1 MDVES
6 IQTEVKVMEAKL
18 RMSVRGLEDSDS
30 AQGLDE
36 QEAEL
41 ACKRV
46 YDETEKVVDFRKK
59 RVTDTGLN
67 KRITLPYPVDTRT
80 EDKIQDLVNDLDEA
94 ILRAGRED
102 ESGRLR
108 AGKQNPSGVNNDQQR
123 GRENILKREREGELI
138 VVLTDMSG
146 KRAVMTQEIYHQ
158 LMEPHITGDTIH
170 TRDEVDQAEK
180 QFNGAAA
187 QILKVFKVGEDWHHE
202 LKIGTNLPT
211 VSATIWCQDLVSKS

>member
-1 MDVES
+1 
-6 IQTEVKVMEAKL
+6 MEAKL
-18 RMSVRGLEDSDS
+18 RMSVRGLEDSDG

-59 RVTDTGLN
+59 RVTDTGLD
-67 KRITLPYPVDTRT
+67 KRITLP
-80 EDKIQDLVNDLDEA
+80 
-94 ILRAGRED
+94 
-102 ESGRLR
+102 GRLR
-108 AGKQNPSGVNNDQQR
+108 AGKQTPSSLNNAQQR
-123 GRENILKREREGELI
+123 GRESILKREREGELI
-138 VVLTDMSG
+138 VVLTDKSG
-146 KRAVMTQEIYHQ
+146 KRAVMTPEIYHQ

-187 QILKVFKVGEDWHHE
+187 QILKVFKVGEDWRQEDWH
-202 LKIGTNLPT
+202 K
-211 VSATIWCQDLVSKS
+211 SAHSVRHNMVPSLSQQVIDHKDKTSVQSKGRSSPRWAAGCPGWRHP

>member
-6 IQTEVKVMEAKL
+6 IQTEVKVMEAIL
-18 RMSVRGLEDSDS
+18 RMSVRGLEDSDG

-41 ACKRV
+41 ACKRM

-67 KRITLPYPVDTRT
+67 KRITLPYPVDTST
-80 EDKIQDLVNDLDEA
+80 EEKIQNLDVA

-108 AGKQNPSGVNNDQQR
+108 AGKQNPSSLNNDQQR
-123 GRENILKREREGELI
+123 GRESILKREREGELI

-146 KRAVMTQEIYHQ
+146 KRAVMN
-158 LMEPHITGDTIH
+158 LKS
-170 TRDEVDQAEK
+170 EV
-180 QFNGAAA
+180 
-187 QILKVFKVGEDWHHE
+187 LKG
-202 LKIGTNLPT
+202 
-211 VSATIWCQDLVSKS
+211 

>member
-1 MDVES
+1 M
-6 IQTEVKVMEAKL
+6 
-18 RMSVRGLEDSDS
+18 
-30 AQGLDE
+30 
-36 QEAEL
+36 
-41 ACKRV
+41 
-46 YDETEKVVDFRKK
+46 YDETEKVVDFRKR

-80 EDKIQDLVNDLDEA
+80 EEKIQDLVNDLDEA

-108 AGKQNPSGVNNDQQR
+108 AGKQNPSSLNNDQQR
-123 GRENILKREREGELI
+123 GRESILKREREGELI
-138 VVLTDMSG
+138 VVLTD
-146 KRAVMTQEIYHQ
+146 KRAVSTPEIYHQ

-187 QILKVFKVGEDWHHE
+187 QILKVFKVGEDWRHE
-202 LKIGTNLPT
+202 DRHKSAYSVRNNMVPSLSQQVIDHKETLKTRP
-211 VSATIWCQDLVSKS
+211 VCRARAD